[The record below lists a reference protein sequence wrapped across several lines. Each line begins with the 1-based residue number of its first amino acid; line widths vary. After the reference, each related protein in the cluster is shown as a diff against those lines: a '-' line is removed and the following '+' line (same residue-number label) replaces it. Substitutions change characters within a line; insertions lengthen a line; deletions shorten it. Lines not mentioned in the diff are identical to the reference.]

1 MPVGHIDRLSRGAN
15 VEGINLH
22 APAYYVIWR
31 VISHSEK
38 PPQNSQILTTNSG
51 ADEVSGCFFS
61 GRELLFPQHL
71 EYLGL
76 HAD

>member
-51 ADEVSGCFFS
+51 ADEVSGFFS
-61 GRELLFPQHL
+61 GRKLLFPQHL